1 MKRTCGYR
9 GRRHAVPLGL
19 LLAALCALLALA
31 FLFFYTPMRFSGC
44 LLLCAAVYFVLWHFL
59 WLRREHRLAR
69 AVLVILAALLIGGL
83 AVFTVLEAQI
93 IGYGRT
99 DRESPVSAVVV
110 LGAGVNG
117 TKPSLALQSRLE
129 AALDYFSDRPE
140 VPIVVTGSQGPGED
154 ISEGRCMA
162 DWLIARG
169 VDEGRILVEE
179 QADNTEENVAYAKA
193 LLARHGVDAGDAVA
207 VVSADYHLYRAHRYW
222 GEDMVPVAAHM
233 PAAYWPLTANY
244 YIREAFA
251 VAKQNWL

>member
-1 MKRTCGYR
+1 MNRARGYR
-9 GRRHAVPLGL
+9 GRRHTVPLGL
-19 LLAALCALLALA
+19 LLAALCALLAVV
-31 FLFFYTPMRFSGC
+31 FLFFYTPMRFSDL
-44 LLLCAAVYFVLWHFL
+44 LLLCIAAYTALWHLLWQRRESRLAQAVLILLAAV
-59 WLRREHRLAR
+59 
-69 AVLVILAALLIGGL
+69 LISG
-83 AVFTVLEAQI
+83 ATVFAVLEAQI

-117 TKPSLALQSRLE
+117 TQPSLALQSRLE
-129 AALDYFSDRPE
+129 AALDYVSHRLE

-162 DWLIARG
+162 DWLIAHG
-169 VDEGRILVEE
+169 VDEERILVEE
-179 QADNTEENVAYAKA
+179 QADNTEENVAYSKE
-193 LLARHGVDAGDAVA
+193 LLARHNMDTGGAVA

-222 GEDMVPVAAHM
+222 GEGMVPVAAHM

>member
-99 DRESPVSAVVV
+99 DRESPGFCRG
-110 LGAGVNG
+110 GAGSRSEWHKAVFG
-117 TKPSLALQSRLE
+117 AAKPFGGGVGLC
-129 AALDYFSDRPE
+129 F
-140 VPIVVTGSQGPGED
+140 GS
-154 ISEGRCMA
+154 A
-162 DWLIARG
+162 
-169 VDEGRILVEE
+169 
-179 QADNTEENVAYAKA
+179 
-193 LLARHGVDAGDAVA
+193 
-207 VVSADYHLYRAHRYW
+207 
-222 GEDMVPVAAHM
+222 
-233 PAAYWPLTANY
+233 
-244 YIREAFA
+244 
-251 VAKQNWL
+251 

>member
-110 LGAGVNG
+110 LGAGVFRIG
-117 TKPSLALQSRLE
+117 LRCPLWSLDPKDRE
-129 AALDYFSDRPE
+129 RIFPRAAAWR
-140 VPIVVTGSQGPGED
+140 TG
-154 ISEGRCMA
+154 
-162 DWLIARG
+162 
-169 VDEGRILVEE
+169 
-179 QADNTEENVAYAKA
+179 
-193 LLARHGVDAGDAVA
+193 
-207 VVSADYHLYRAHRYW
+207 
-222 GEDMVPVAAHM
+222 
-233 PAAYWPLTANY
+233 
-244 YIREAFA
+244 
-251 VAKQNWL
+251 

>member
-59 WLRREHRLAR
+59 WL
-69 AVLVILAALLIGGL
+69 LIGGL

-129 AALDYFSDRPE
+129 AALDYVSDRPE